1 MAPWSCCYY
10 RVEVFTHTYLSIV
23 RITIFRCLFVLCWAK
38 LSFFSFKKIVMY
50 IIYKNMIIFF
60 LLEVNIAELN
70 WLDWIDEA
78 VLSWH
83 DFHIF
88 HTLDQFRSLLADSEK
103 IEEVNNIFLRMIRIF
118 ITNTG
123 CPIWN
128 PNFFVK
134 PISRNFS
141 WKYKWFHEKFA
152 GFIWITLSMLR
163 IISK

>member
-1 MAPWSCCYY
+1 M
-10 RVEVFTHTYLSIV
+10 EKLLSV
-23 RITIFRCLFVLCWAK
+23 PSVSSVQTGIFLKINQAFSSYQVL
-38 LSFFSFKKIVMY
+38 SVKKIVMY

-103 IEEVNNIFLRMIRIF
+103 IEEINNIYLRMIRIF

-134 PISRNFS
+134 MISQKIRRFHIEYPQNVKNYFKIVQLRKFLIQNLKIN
-141 WKYKWFHEKFA
+141 KY
-152 GFIWITLSMLR
+152 I
-163 IISK
+163 

>member
-1 MAPWSCCYY
+1 MSFCF
-10 RVEVFTHTYLSIV
+10 VLSK
-23 RITIFRCLFVLCWAK
+23 TIF
-38 LSFFSFKKIVMY
+38 FSVKKIVMY

-60 LLEVNIAELN
+60 LLVVNIAELN

-103 IEEVNNIFLRMIRIF
+103 IEEINNIYLRMIRIF

-134 PISRNFS
+134 MISR
-141 WKYKWFHEKFA
+141 KIRRFHIEYPQYVKNYFKIVQLRKFL
-152 GFIWITLSMLR
+152 IQNLKIN
-163 IISK
+163 